1 MTNLSDGND
10 IEKQQKNKTSSKSNE
25 HRGQWSTGIE
35 FLLSCISM
43 SVGLGNVWR
52 FPYVAYENGGGAFLI
67 PYFILLCLIGRP
79 IYYLELILGQF
90 SGRGPIKVW
99 KCVPAIKGLGFAQ
112 LLSTSYIAIFYNYL
126 MAISIYYFIA
136 SFSSKLPWTDCD
148 QSQTLNVSCPEYYYE
163 RIVLNKSNGLWDLN
177 SISIELIGCLFASW
191 ALVYLSIVKG
201 ITSLGKVAYF
211 TAIFPYVVLIT
222 LLAVSMTQDGA
233 IDGILYFLRPD
244 FGKLLDPIV
253 WYRAVE
259 QSFFSLA
266 VCFGSLVMYSS
277 YNNFNNNVNKDAIII
292 SVLDTFTSLLA
303 GCVIFSVLGTMANE
317 KGVEIKDVVSSGT
330 GLAFIAYPEGLS
342 KIKFLPQLW
351 SILFFFMLFTL
362 GIGSSVA
369 MIETILTCIK
379 DEFESL
385 HKHKAKLALAFCVLF
400 MLLGIPLTTDAGSY
414 IMLLLDNYG
423 VGTAAFLYGII
434 QMVAIAYIY
443 GLRNFLDDIHFM
455 LKQKPSLYWKL
466 TWGFI
471 TPSVLAIIFIYGN
484 VLILMDERV
493 KPGIPNWGNHIG
505 YVLAGTALIQIP
517 FWMLMTISKQ
527 KGSTLFEKIQLAFRP
542 TNDWGPIDEKNFN
555 EWSHFKV
562 DNTFNKVFNKNSM
575 DTISFSDHHHYNP
588 HIDPI
593 LSVANLKMDGSDN
606 FGFSSDEIS
615 AKFSTKC
622 SYNVTNNKELNCTSA
637 AHQTS
642 HINNPDR
649 HRQQTKKS
657 NIPRLLSSRKINSP
671 E

>member
-1 MTNLSDGND
+1 MTYQSESDD
-10 IEKQQKNKTSSKSNE
+10 IEKIKMRDTKATSSKSNKD
-25 HRGQWSTGIE
+25 RGQWSTGIE

-136 SFSSKLPWTDCD
+136 SFSPTLPWTNCD
-148 QSQTLNVSCPEYYYE
+148 QSQSFNVSCPEFYYE
-163 RIVLNKSNGLWDLN
+163 RIVLNKSDGLWDLN
-177 SISIELIGCLFASW
+177 SISIELIGCLFVSW
-191 ALVYLSIVKG
+191 TLVYLSIVKG

-222 LLAVSMTQDGA
+222 LLAVSLTQDGA
-233 IDGILYFLRPD
+233 INGILYFLRPD
-244 FGKLLDPIV
+244 FAKLLDPIV

-266 VCFGSLVMYSS
+266 VCFGSLIMYSS

-303 GCVIFSVLGTMANE
+303 GCVIFSVLGAMANE
-317 KGVEIKDVVSSGT
+317 KGVEIKDVVTSGT

-385 HKHKAKLALAFCVLF
+385 HKHKAKLALAFCVFF

-443 GLRNFLDDIHFM
+443 GLNNFNDDIHFM

-484 VLILMDERV
+484 ILIMMDERV

-505 YVLAGTALIQIP
+505 YVLAGTAIIQIP

-527 KGSTLFEKIQLAFRP
+527 KGATLFEKIQLAFRP
-542 TNDWGPIDEKNFN
+542 TNDWGPIDEEIFT

-562 DNTFNKVFNKNSM
+562 DNTFNKVFNN
-575 DTISFSDHHHYNP
+575 HNP
-588 HIDPI
+588 HSDPTSI
-593 LSVANLKMDGSDN
+593 ITNFKEDGSDN
-606 FGFSSDEIS
+606 FGFSSDEIGARLS
-615 AKFSTKC
+615 VKS
-622 SYNVTNNKELNCTSA
+622 SSN
-637 AHQTS
+637 
-642 HINNPDR
+642 
-649 HRQQTKKS
+649 KKS
-657 NIPRLLSSRKINSP
+657 NSTHLDNKLVK
-671 E
+671 

>member
-1 MTNLSDGND
+1 
-10 IEKQQKNKTSSKSNE
+10 
-25 HRGQWSTGIE
+25 
-35 FLLSCISM
+35 
-43 SVGLGNVWR
+43 
-52 FPYVAYENGGGAFLI
+52 YENGGGAFLI

-90 SGRGPIKVW
+90 SGRGPVKVW

-136 SFSSKLPWTDCD
+136 SFSPTLPWTNCD
-148 QSQTLNVSCPEYYYE
+148 KSQSLNVSCPEYYYE
-163 RIVLNKSNGLWDLN
+163 RIVLNKSDGLWDLN
-177 SISIELIGCLFASW
+177 SISMELIGCLFVSW
-191 ALVYLSIVKG
+191 TLVYLSIVKG

-222 LLAVSMTQDGA
+222 LLAVSLTQDGA
-233 IDGILYFLRPD
+233 I
-244 FGKLLDPIV
+244 
-253 WYRAVE
+253 
-259 QSFFSLA
+259 
-266 VCFGSLVMYSS
+266 
-277 YNNFNNNVNKDAIII
+277 NDAIII

-317 KGVEIKDVVSSGT
+317 KGVEIKDVVTSGT

-385 HKHKAKLALAFCVLF
+385 HEHKAKLALTFCVLF

-434 QMVAIAYIY
+434 QIVAISYIY
-443 GLRNFLDDIHFM
+443 GLRNFIDDIHFM
-455 LKQKPSLYWKL
+455 LKRKPSLYWKL

-471 TPSVLAIIFIYGN
+471 TPTVLATIFIYGN
-484 VLILMDERV
+484 VLIIKEERI
-493 KPGIPNWGNHIG
+493 KPGIPNWGDHIG
-505 YVLAGTALIQIP
+505 YVLGMFFFISFRILQIV
-517 FWMLMTISKQ
+517 III
-527 KGSTLFEKIQLAFRP
+527 LFSRSGNHSDSIM
-542 TNDWGPIDEKNFN
+542 D
-555 EWSHFKV
+555 V
-562 DNTFNKVFNKNSM
+562 DN
-575 DTISFSDHHHYNP
+575 H
-588 HIDPI
+588 
-593 LSVANLKMDGSDN
+593 
-606 FGFSSDEIS
+606 
-615 AKFSTKC
+615 
-622 SYNVTNNKELNCTSA
+622 
-637 AHQTS
+637 
-642 HINNPDR
+642 
-649 HRQQTKKS
+649 
-657 NIPRLLSSRKINSP
+657 
-671 E
+671 